1 MSITWA
7 ACNNLNDKWINKV
20 DAEIKYKNNLE
31 ISLECNTKWDLNG
44 IKENYYFISHVV
56 QLYRINL
63 WSCLIDYNINVN
75 MYKGES
81 DKRGWVQ
88 WRIQTLR

>member
-31 ISLECNTKWDLNG
+31 ISLECNTKRDLNR
-44 IKENYYFISHVV
+44 INENNYFISYVV
-56 QLYRINL
+56 
-63 WSCLIDYNINVN
+63 
-75 MYKGES
+75 
-81 DKRGWVQ
+81 
-88 WRIQTLR
+88 